1 MTKESEI
8 RPGAF
13 KALLTGYGVLGP
25 YDYAHFPA
33 SDVPELSLRGDKP
46 FTLFTSV
53 CFKNV
58 QGGAILEQE
67 NSFCLG
73 VMDGELYVAAKKSI
87 IFRLIFLQP
96 LYSAQIRQMLD

>member
-33 SDVPELSLRGDKP
+33 SDVPVLSLRGDKP
-46 FTLFTSV
+46 FTPFTSV

-58 QGGAILEQE
+58 QGGTILEQE